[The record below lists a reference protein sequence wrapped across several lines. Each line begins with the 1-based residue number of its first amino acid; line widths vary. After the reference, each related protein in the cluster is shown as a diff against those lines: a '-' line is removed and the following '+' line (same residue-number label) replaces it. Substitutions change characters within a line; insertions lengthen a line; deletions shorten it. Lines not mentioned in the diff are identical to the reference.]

1 MAWRGLA
8 ARLAE
13 AGQADGTPQVR
24 LEPDADGRVR
34 IRISQLE
41 AVPEPPSLV
50 ALRDQ
55 VAKMLPRVD
64 LPELL
69 LEVDA
74 WTGFTSEFTHLAESG
89 TRMDDLPVSA
99 CAVLVAEARDI
110 GFAPVAKAAVPALT
124 RDRLSHVE
132 QNYVRADTIAV

>member
-8 ARLAE
+8 APE

-24 LEPDADGRVR
+24 LEPDAGGKIR
-34 IRISQLE
+34 IRVSPLE

-50 ALRDQ
+50 ALRDL
-55 VAKMLPRVD
+55 VARMLPRVD

-74 WTGFTSEFTHLAESG
+74 WTGFTSEFTHL
-89 TRMDDLPVSA
+89 
-99 CAVLVAEARDI
+99 VL
-110 GFAPVAKAAVPALT
+110 
-124 RDRLSHVE
+124 
-132 QNYVRADTIAV
+132 RA